1 MDAEITTEVTRW
13 QRAIAPS
20 GYVSGAMLP
29 LRDDNP
35 TQHRPIVTLLI
46 IGLCVVAYFFWQ
58 PTPFEDTRDDT
69 IFTAEHAAIPCEV
82 VDGRPLSVDEAN
94 ATFIQGDAEA
104 CGVGRPRPAAFPDKL
119 VYPSILVSIFL
130 HGSLIH
136 LAGNMLFLWVFGNNI
151 EDRMGK
157 VLFALF
163 YLAGGIIA
171 SLGHIAVNAGSTVPV
186 VGASGAIAAVM
197 GAYLVWF
204 PRVRVYTLV
213 FIIILPLR
221 AMWVLVYWFVLQFF
235 TDPNQGVAW
244 MAHVTGFVFGVI
256 VALAVSALSGGDRS
270 RPSPQRYY
278 Y

>member
-1 MDAEITTEVTRW
+1 
-13 QRAIAPS
+13 
-20 GYVSGAMLP
+20 MLP

-35 TQHRPIVTLLI
+35 TQHRPVVTLVI

-58 PTPFEDTRDDT
+58 PSPFEETPGDT

-82 VDGRPLSVDEAN
+82 IEGRPLSIDEAN
-94 ATFIQGDAEA
+94 ATFIQGDTEA
-104 CGVGRPRPAAFPDKL
+104 CGLGRPRPAAFPGKL
-119 VYPSILVSIFL
+119 VYPSILFSIFL
-130 HGSLIH
+130 HGSLWH
-136 LAGNMLFLWVFGNNI
+136 LGGNMLFLWVFGNNV

-163 YLAGGIIA
+163 YLTGGIIA

-213 FIIILPLR
+213 FIIIVPLR

-256 VALAVSALSGGDRS
+256 VALAVSALSGDYRS
-270 RPSPQRYY
+270 RPSPQRYRY
-278 Y
+278 

>member
-1 MDAEITTEVTRW
+1 MDPEVTTEVTGW
-13 QRAIAPS
+13 QRVIARS
-20 GYVSGAMLP
+20 GYVRGAMLP

-35 TQHRPIVTLLI
+35 TQHRPVVTLLI

-58 PTPFEDTRDDT
+58 PTPFEDTPDDAR
-69 IFTAEHAAIPCEV
+69 FTYEYAAIPCEV
-82 VDGRPLSVDEAN
+82 IHGRPLSITELPQNN
-94 ATFIQGDAEA
+94 AGDAEA
-104 CGVGRPRPAAFPDKL
+104 CGVGPSRPAIFPDKL

-130 HGSLIH
+130 HGSLVH
-136 LAGNMLFLWVFGNNI
+136 LLGNMLFLWVFGNNV

-157 VLFALF
+157 LLFALF
-163 YLAGGIIA
+163 YLTGGIIA

-213 FIIILPLR
+213 LIVILPLR

-244 MAHVTGFVFGVI
+244 MAHVTGFVFGVL
-256 VALAVSALSGGDRS
+256 VALAVSALSGDDRS
-270 RPSPQRYY
+270 RPRPQRYY

>member
-1 MDAEITTEVTRW
+1 
-13 QRAIAPS
+13 
-20 GYVSGAMLP
+20 MLP

-82 VDGRPLSVDEAN
+82 VEGRPLSVDEAN

-119 VYPSILVSIFL
+119 VYPSILVSILL

-136 LAGNMLFLWVFGNNI
+136 
-151 EDRMGK
+151 
-157 VLFALF
+157 
-163 YLAGGIIA
+163 LAGGIIA